1 MTATDNHD
9 LTRHNSPSAESLER
23 RLESLRQ
30 QRQRIFQELR
40 AYPPQVAGCDL
51 HYQDLIAR
59 RDAVIA
65 AIKALENHT
74 PQGHNDPASARNH

>member
-1 MTATDNHD
+1 MTAPDNHD
-9 LTRHNSPSAESLER
+9 LTRHNSRSAESLEW

-65 AIKALENHT
+65 AIKALENYA
-74 PQGHNDPASARNH
+74 PQGDTEPASARNH

>member
-65 AIKALENHT
+65 AIKAL
-74 PQGHNDPASARNH
+74 

>member
-1 MTATDNHD
+1 MTATDNQE
-9 LTRHNSPSAESLER
+9 LTRHYSLLGKNLER
-23 RLESLRQ
+23 RLKSLRQ
-30 QRQRIFQELR
+30 QRQLIFQELR

-65 AIKALENHT
+65 AIKALENYA
-74 PQGHNDPASARNH
+74 PQGDTEPASARNH